1 MWGQETKKLT
11 FPFSWK
17 DLKHETTYWIISEN
31 VNDIKSVEVKM
42 VLQVYTNV
50 RWEIRQIIAGVGDQ
64 KIHHKF
70 EKSLKG

>member
-1 MWGQETKKLT
+1 M
-11 FPFSWK
+11 
-17 DLKHETTYWIISEN
+17 TTYWIISEN

-64 KIHHKF
+64 KNHHKF